1 MAIGSRSICMEGSD
15 SVSVRILTR
24 VSLFAAWMG
33 VCAWISI
40 PVGDMAFTMQTFGV
54 FLALVVL
61 GGKWGTLSILIYLLL
76 GGMGLPV
83 FHGFQGGMGMLLG
96 ATGGYL
102 WGFLLSGLTYWLLER
117 VGKIPAMVAGL
128 LVCYACGSLWFLYWS
143 GGGLLLVL
151 ARCVIPYLIPDG
163 LKLALVCSV
172 SRRLR

>member
-1 MAIGSRSICMEGSD
+1 MEESD
-15 SVSVRILTR
+15 RVSVRILTR
-24 VSLFAAWMG
+24 VSLFAACMG

-54 FLALVVL
+54 FLALAVL
-61 GGKWGTLSILIYLLL
+61 GGKWGTLSILVYLLL

-83 FHGFQGGMGMLLG
+83 FHGLQGGLGMLLG

-117 VGKIPAMVAGL
+117 LGKIPAMAAGL
-128 LVCYACGSLWFLYWS
+128 LVCYACGSMWFLCWS

-151 ARCVIPYLIPDG
+151 VRCVLPYLLPDG
-163 LKLALVCSV
+163 LKLALAYSV
-172 SRRLR
+172 SRRLPREI